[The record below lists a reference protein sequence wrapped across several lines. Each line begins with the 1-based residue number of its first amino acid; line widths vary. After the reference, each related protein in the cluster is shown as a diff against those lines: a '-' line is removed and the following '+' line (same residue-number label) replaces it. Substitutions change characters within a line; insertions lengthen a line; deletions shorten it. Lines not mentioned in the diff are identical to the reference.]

1 MNTPLARQFR
11 ASVACGEWQKPTS
24 GQAPG
29 FTQANVVILP
39 EKYAFDFLLFCQR
52 NEQPCPVIDVCE
64 SGVTA
69 LPFAAPG
76 ADIRNEVPRYRIYRH
91 GELECEPDNIL
102 NHFTNGLVTFLLG
115 CSFTFEQDLLN
126 HGIPVR
132 HIELERNVPMYITN
146 RECRPA
152 GVFSGPMVVS
162 MRPIPENLVDK
173 AAAITA
179 RYRKAHGAPIHVGI
193 AVERPESAIDG
204 HRYSMR
210 GEMLDDLV
218 PAADRLLE
226 PGFPRPY
233 ATIAIGDGGNELGLG
248 SLRQAL
254 KDRITHGE
262 LIFCATAADHVIPAG
277 ISNWG
282 AFALVATLSLL
293 TGQRLLRPVEHE
305 HTVLEALVGAGAVD
319 GCTRKNEISVDGIA
333 WPDYANIIAEIYREI
348 ETLPEGPI

>member
-1 MNTPLARQFR
+1 MVNDTPHIPAIQRIEALSRRDPGGRGLAGLAKTGGLLSAAQSLLSGRRTIVATGFCIRSARVGETDGPSGALALADALRRIGQEVVLVSDHFSS
-11 ASVACGEWQKPTS
+11 ALLSVGATRFGSPF
-24 GQAPG
+24 PM
-29 FTQANVVILP
+29 VILSQAQN
-39 EKYAFDFLLFCQR
+39 EADQAIQALLADF
-52 NEQPCPVIDVCE
+52 
-64 SGVTA
+64 
-69 LPFAAPG
+69 AP
-76 ADIRNEVPRYRIYRH
+76 
-91 GELECEPDNIL
+91 
-102 NHFTNGLVTFLLG
+102 T
-115 CSFTFEQDLLN
+115 
-126 HGIPVR
+126 
-132 HIELERNVPMYITN
+132 
-146 RECRPA
+146 
-152 GVFSGPMVVS
+152 
-162 MRPIPENLVDK
+162 
-173 AAAITA
+173 
-179 RYRKAHGAPIHVGI
+179 HVI
-193 AVERPESAIDG
+193 AVERPGSAIDG

-293 TGQRLLRPVEHE
+293 TGQRLLRPVVHE
-305 HTVLEALVGAGAVD
+305 HTVLESLVSAGAVD

-348 ETLPEGPI
+348 ETLPEGPISTP

>member
-69 LPFAAPG
+69 PPFAAPG

-179 RYRKAHGAPIHVGI
+179 RYRKAHGAPIHVGTPEQIGI
-193 AVERPESAIDG
+193 ADLQKVDFGDPPEIRPGEVPVFWACGVTPQMAIQ
-204 HRYSMR
+204 RAK
-210 GEMLDDLV
+210 LDLV
-218 PAADRLLE
+218 
-226 PGFPRPY
+226 
-233 ATIAIGDGGNELGLG
+233 
-248 SLRQAL
+248 
-254 KDRITHGE
+254 ITHAPGYMFVTDVRDE
-262 LIFCATAADHVIPAG
+262 DL
-277 ISNWG
+277 
-282 AFALVATLSLL
+282 AL
-293 TGQRLLRPVEHE
+293 
-305 HTVLEALVGAGAVD
+305 
-319 GCTRKNEISVDGIA
+319 
-333 WPDYANIIAEIYREI
+333 W
-348 ETLPEGPI
+348 